1 MSTLL
6 TPIITQMELDRDR
19 FKALVNG
26 TDTDT
31 VVLEGRTELSIA
43 GQVIRRIDFVADS
56 FLTARDEAVQAAIDA
71 NTAKSDTQLIQTDV
85 SDMRDTV
92 FSYLTSAEGARDQ
105 ALSTKGDVDQ
115 VYVDTVAIQSATQ
128 TLKNATQVL
137 HDDTVTNKDAA
148 VAANNDAQ
156 LAASSA
162 SASESNAASSASAA
176 SASAATIAAQASDV
190 IDAATAANLDADR
203 AEDAANGIVDTIT
216 TRLAKPPAI
225 MFPAEAMTVEPGRI
239 SFVISYPVYYANS
252 VKWTERDI
260 EVEQFDGT
268 NWVSFANYTT
278 SNLDFLS
285 PENTP
290 VITTN
295 EYVESGQYRF
305 RAKDNFALIE
315 DSDSTYSSTWTD
327 YVTFDT
333 SVAGA
338 GTTPVTP
345 PDIIVTE
352 AYENILLDASAFS
365 DPVLS
370 VYWVIYDTRT
380 SRIEHM
386 AHFTNADGLTI
397 DFPYKRMIKGA
408 TYRAYCRVITDDGSG
423 GEEVSEWSTP
433 VTFSK
438 PSSSSYSRDFTFNK
452 NDATYGNIDA
462 REAEEF
468 IFDNSL
474 SDDEVNISIT
484 NMPSGQKWIT
494 IIGNVG
500 IVTFDPSLTEVSP
513 ITLGT
518 TFTRIRVVN
527 TPEGI
532 YLIEEISV

>member
-43 GQVIRRIDFVADS
+43 GQVIQRIDFVAAN
-56 FLTARDEAVQAAIDA
+56 FLTARDEAVQAALDA

-85 SDMRDTV
+85 SNMRDDV

-105 ALSTKGDVDQ
+105 TISVKNDTDQ
-115 VYVDTVAIQSATQ
+115 VYTDTVAIRDATQ

-137 HDDTVTNKDAA
+137 HDTTVVNKDAA
-148 VAANNDAQ
+148 VDANNNAQ
-156 LAASSA
+156 LAASAA
-162 SASESNAASSASAA
+162 SASESNAATSASAA

-190 IDAATAANLDADR
+190 IDAATSANLDADR

-225 MFPAEAMTVEPGRI
+225 LFPAEAMTVEPGRI
-239 SFVISYPVYYANS
+239 PFVISYPVFYANS

-260 EVEQFDGT
+260 EVETFDGT
-268 NWVSFANYTT
+268 DWVLFANYTT

-290 VITTN
+290 FITTN
-295 EYVESGQYRF
+295 EYVESEQYRF

-315 DSDSTYSSTWTD
+315 DSNSTYSSSWTE
-327 YVTFDT
+327 YVTFST
-333 SVAGA
+333 STVGA
-338 GTTPVTP
+338 GVSPITP

-352 AYENILLDASAFS
+352 AYEDILLDASSFT

-370 VYWVIYDTRT
+370 VYWVIYDTKT
-380 SRIEHM
+380 SRVEHM
-386 AHFTNADGLTI
+386 AEFTNADGLTI

-408 TYRAYCRVITDDGSG
+408 TYRVYCRVVTDDGSG

-438 PSSSSYSRDFTFNK
+438 PASSSYSKDFTFNK
-452 NDATYGNIDA
+452 DDVTYGEIDA

-468 IFDNSL
+468 IFDNSV
-474 SDDEVNISIT
+474 SGDEVDISII
-484 NMPSGQKWIT
+484 NMPNQPKFIT
-494 IIGNVG
+494 IKGNVG
-500 IVTFDPSLTEVSP
+500 VVTFDTSLTEASP
-513 ITLGT
+513 ITLGA
-518 TFTRIRVVN
+518 TFTRMRVIN
-527 TPEGI
+527 TPDGI